1 MANLAKAKAWL
12 KSSVFL
18 MEFYGFYIRFKM
30 DKIDQ
35 MSKELMRYFPVSS
48 KVAIDNPPVI
58 DVFPLEK
65 YFLIAIHDTD
75 PAYLLT
81 CPNPCVRLAMFNNNK
96 P

>member
-12 KSSVFL
+12 KSLFFL

-35 MSKELMRYFPVSS
+35 MSKELMKYFPVSS

-58 DVFPLEK
+58 DVFPLETS
-65 YFLIAIHDTD
+65 YFH
-75 PAYLLT
+75 
-81 CPNPCVRLAMFNNNK
+81 CHV
-96 P
+96 